1 MEAKD
6 LGIPE
11 LSDQAL
17 VKIFLTDVNDNAP
30 KIQPKQMDA
39 SVLEVIGFYFVG
51 LYRARG
57 QTPSDSLGL
66 AGFPVGQADF
76 IGHVAALVRS
86 RWIG

>member
-11 LSDQAL
+11 LSNQAL

-39 SVLEVIGFYFVG
+39 SVLEVIGFSLRWLIQGSRTSAVG
-51 LYRARG
+51 
-57 QTPSDSLGL
+57 
-66 AGFPVGQADF
+66 
-76 IGHVAALVRS
+76 
-86 RWIG
+86 